1 MMIDSLQHNLKLNQN
16 FSPQSSVPSVPH
28 LQVRSNRLLHFTW
41 TGCSCDSASWVSV
54 LDVKQDPLETVCAV
68 LLFLEVLFSNC
79 HFF

>member
-16 FSPQSSVPSVPH
+16 FFPQSSVPSVPGAH

-54 LDVKQDPLETVCAV
+54 LDPLETVCAV